1 MHPGLASP
9 LATESQS
16 QSPRTSLSP
25 AWPEDPT
32 PDQPDALDLA
42 PGWRE
47 QLSITGLWGSRWVLL
62 LLPWAHQTT
71 AGPCPSGTLGHT
83 LYRPPCPHTQSLS
96 RQLHFIILV
105 KSPPTPKG
113 GCSCEPSATRIR
125 PDVPNRRGL
134 APSPRASD
142 SFPAPQPSPSRQA
155 PCIFS
160 RRLGPRPLGPVAG
173 WPPNFTC
180 PRDHHHPLTSS
191 VTPAT
196 LADWAP
202 GPYSLPQGEA
212 GEGRRRAQFRK
223 ARGTAGPGRS
233 RQVS

>member
-16 QSPRTSLSP
+16 QSPRTSLSL
-25 AWPEDPT
+25 AWPEDPN

-105 KSPPTPKG
+105 KSPPPPKVAAAVSQASPELGLMCPIEDGGWPPHPEPLTP
-113 GCSCEPSATRIR
+113 SLP
-125 PDVPNRRGL
+125 PN
-134 APSPRASD
+134 
-142 SFPAPQPSPSRQA
+142 PAPPGRLPA
-155 PCIFS
+155 FFS
-160 RRLGPRPLGPVAG
+160 WRLGPRPPAPMAG

-180 PRDHHHPLTSS
+180 PRDHRPLRSPLQS
-191 VTPAT
+191 H
-196 LADWAP
+196 L
-202 GPYSLPQGEA
+202 LP
-212 GEGRRRAQFRK
+212 
-223 ARGTAGPGRS
+223 
-233 RQVS
+233 